1 MIKEEYGMLEEIK
14 RLDNTLQNEIKRKE
28 QGIKILEAEID
39 QLYDFIK
46 EVQRLGEIEQIR
58 INGLKD
64 SDEYYDHSK
73 VLEILDEVN
82 KESVNER

>member
-1 MIKEEYGMLEEIK
+1 MNKKEYETLEEIK

-28 QGIKILEAEID
+28 IGIKILEAEIN

-46 EVQRLGEIEQIR
+46 EVQRLGELEAIR

-64 SDEYYDHSK
+64 SDIK
-73 VLEILDEVN
+73 
-82 KESVNER
+82 